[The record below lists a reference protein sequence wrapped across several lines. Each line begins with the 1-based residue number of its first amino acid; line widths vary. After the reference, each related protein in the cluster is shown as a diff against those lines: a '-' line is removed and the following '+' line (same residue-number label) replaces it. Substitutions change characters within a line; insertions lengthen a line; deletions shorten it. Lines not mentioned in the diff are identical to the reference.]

1 MGHSTPAQMRQRSA
15 KRSTELTP
23 KPGGFLLP
31 LAILMLL
38 LAGLHLYL
46 TAQHSQPLSLAVHLG
61 QSIGIDAP
69 PDIYEDAIT
78 YAVKNLAIEL
88 DIELENY
95 DLSMEDY
102 QALVEAAGQKFNNC
116 QQYRLI
122 SLGPQSFSC
131 YTCVS
136 RSKVIL
142 HSGQTFK
149 IGQTCGDQ
157 KSRYGS
163 ELPEPGL
170 KYFVELEGNIFEVLV
185 AEYVKLILFR
195 ASPERKEIIKN
206 NQLSETEMQ
215 LPPGNKILK

>member
-1 MGHSTPAQMRQRSA
+1 MEHSVPIQMKQRSA
-15 KRSTELTP
+15 KLTP

-38 LAGLHLYL
+38 LAGLYVYL
-46 TAQHSQPLSLAVHLG
+46 TSQNSQQLPLVAHLE

-69 PDIYEDAIT
+69 ADLYEDAIA
-78 YAVKNLAIEL
+78 YAAKNLAIEL
-88 DIELENY
+88 DIDLENY

-102 QALVEAAGQKFNNC
+102 QAIVETATQKFNNC

-122 SLGPQSFSC
+122 SLGPRSFSC

-136 RSKVIL
+136 RPKVIL
-142 HSGQTFK
+142 HFGQTFK

-170 KYFVELEGNIFEVLV
+170 KYFEEFGGNIFEVLV
-185 AEYVKLILFR
+185 AEYVKLVLFKV
-195 ASPERKEIIKN
+195 STERKEIIKN